1 MGIFLDRIKITEKI
15 FQKINKSKMSLAKI
29 SPAFDQFLENFIL
42 YELTKDSLETTNYE
56 TKNYNAEYE
65 NAGQSEDSIASSS
78 LSSGISS
85 GSTGSNSGGNGARP
99 SVIVWNH
106 AR

>member
-1 MGIFLDRIKITEKI
+1 MTIFERLIGSVYFFSKRI
-15 FQKINKSKMSLAKI
+15 FQ
-29 SPAFDQFLENFIL
+29 
-42 YELTKDSLETTNYE
+42 
-56 TKNYNAEYE
+56 NYNAEYE

-78 LSSGISS
+78 LSSGVSS